1 MSIRGYRVAVRW
13 VNGDNDSSS
22 DKYIMTSAYIFD
34 RVYER
39 RPTYP
44 EIYGISVTVYMIYVN
59 IGDGG

>member
-1 MSIRGYRVAVRW
+1 
-13 VNGDNDSSS
+13 
-22 DKYIMTSAYIFD
+22 MTSAYIFD